1 MKISDST
8 NVKITTVLKTCDRIS
23 FHSKDNVYHC
33 LRCAAA
39 S

>member
-8 NVKITTVLKTCDRIS
+8 NNKITPVLKTCDRIS
-23 FHSKDNVYHC
+23 YHSKNDVYHC
-33 LRCAAA
+33 LRCATA